1 MGKDIAQYV
10 TKQALDREKR
20 ESCTEDT
27 SRREK
32 GADEI
37 QIQMARIDTDKAMRV
52 NEIQIAADRARDQA
66 KIAADKALDLRE
78 FELQA
83 QAQVNTNA
91 TSNLPP
97 PNRDA
102 KSPKLPSFTAEKEE
116 LDSNYLLHFKR
127 YECQMGETHV
137 GYQAECITVR
147 KSHGCKHQDVQ

>member
-20 ESCTEDT
+20 ENCTEDT

-37 QIQMARIDTDKAMRV
+37 QIQTARIDTDKAMRV
-52 NEIQIAADRARDQA
+52 NEIQIVPIAADRARDQA
-66 KIAADKALDLRE
+66 KIEADKELDLRE

-91 TSNLPP
+91 SNLPP

-102 KSPKLPSFTAEKEE
+102 KSPKLPAFTGEKEE
-116 LDSNYLLHFKR
+116 LDSTFQTL
-127 YECQMGETHV
+127 
-137 GYQAECITVR
+137 
-147 KSHGCKHQDVQ
+147 